1 MEFEPI
7 GIIHTPWTEAPGTPI
22 QPAAAGSA
30 EGHADIDPQYAAGLK
45 DLAGF
50 DRIWL
55 VYIFDRVSET
65 RLTVTP
71 FMDDAARGVF
81 ATRAPCRPNP
91 IGISCVRLV
100 RVAGTRLHLREV
112 DMLDG
117 TPLLDIKPYAP
128 QFDRYTVERVG
139 WLSGKSPQ
147 GRTADD
153 RFAGGKGEN
162 GS

>member
-1 MEFEPI
+1 MEFELI
-7 GIIHTPWTEAPGTPI
+7 GIIHTPWKEASGAPI
-22 QPAAAGSA
+22 QPAAADLA
-30 EGHADIDPQYAAGLK
+30 EGYVDLNPRYAAGLK
-45 DLAGF
+45 DLEGF
-50 DRIWL
+50 ERVWL
-55 VYIFDRVSET
+55 VYAFDRVRET

-71 FMDDAARGVF
+71 FMDDTERGVF

-100 RVAGTRLHLREV
+100 RVEGTRLHLREV

-128 QFDRYTVERVG
+128 QFDHYTVERVG
-139 WLSGKSPQ
+139 WLSGKNPQ
-147 GRTADD
+147 GRAADD
-153 RFAGGKGEN
+153 RFAGGKEGN